1 MKNKFKEVLNIVLI
15 LALVTACVGKRKES
29 TISSIGIN
37 NNVEVIDVDKA
48 KEKKM
53 LLYSSILEEP
63 DVIVLENNPECVI
76 QNICAIDMYEGNI
89 YILDDDIPALYV
101 FQRDGTFLKRIG
113 HQGRGHGEFLE
124 LSDFSID
131 RENGIIYLWD
141 DALDM
146 AHKYN
151 IRTGKYISSI
161 KTERNGYRSYC
172 MQHIGDRLYISR
184 TSLDVD
190 PENYLLKVVDEKTG
204 EQIASYLNAKDYNK
218 GWNYPLRFP
227 FSYFYSKNTDAPK
240 YVEMFSDT
248 IVSITKDGIS
258 PYCVVKSEDFISKE
272 RVEKIIKANG
282 PGEDFNFDLSD
293 LYDEDCIHHI
303 SRFVE
308 LDGMLSFQYM
318 KGGDRRYLL
327 HDLNTKETW
336 VASFFADDYLF
347 ENNNIPLDMCYS
359 DEEGVLSVLRIEFIP
374 YFIEN
379 VINKGLLNPKID
391 DYEKLMKIEEGSN
404 PVLFFHKY
412 KPKAQQTESV

>member
-1 MKNKFKEVLNIVLI
+1 MAVTLV
-15 LALVTACVGKRKES
+15 LVTACIGKKKEC
-29 TISSIGIN
+29 ISSIGGN
-37 NNVEVIDVDKA
+37 DNVEVIDIDKA

-63 DVIVLENNPECVI
+63 DVIVLETNPECII
-76 QNICAIDMYEGNI
+76 QKICAIDIYKGNI
-89 YILDDDIPALYV
+89 YILDDRVNALYV
-101 FQRDGTFLKRIG
+101 FRRDGTFLKRIG
-113 HQGRGHGEFLE
+113 HRGRGHGEYLE

-141 DALDM
+141 DALDKV
-146 AHKYN
+146 HKYN

-204 EQIASYLNAKDYNK
+204 EQIASYLKAEDYNR
-218 GWNYPLRFP
+218 GWNYPLKFP
-227 FSYFYSKNTDAPK
+227 FSYFYSKNTNEPK

-248 IVSITKDGIS
+248 IVSITKDGIR
-258 PYCVVKSEDFISKE
+258 PYCVVKSEDFVTKGKIK
-272 RVEKIIKANG
+272 KIIEHNG
-282 PGEDFNFDLSD
+282 PGENFNFDLSG
-293 LYDEDCIHHI
+293 LYDGEYIYHI

-308 LDGMLSFQYM
+308 LDGMVSFQYR
-318 KGGDRRYLL
+318 KGSESMYLL

-336 VASFFADDYLF
+336 VAPFFADDYLF

-359 DEEGVLSVLRIEFIP
+359 DEEGVLSVLRIDFIP